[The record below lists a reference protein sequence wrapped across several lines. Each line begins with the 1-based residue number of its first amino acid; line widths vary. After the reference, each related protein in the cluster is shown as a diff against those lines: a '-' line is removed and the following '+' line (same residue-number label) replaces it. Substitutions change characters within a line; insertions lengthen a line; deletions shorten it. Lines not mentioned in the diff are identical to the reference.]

1 MSEKVVQATTEAKKT
16 GGELPSQAAATAIL
30 DAAERR
36 IRTGGYDGFS
46 FREIAADVGVK
57 SSSVHYHFPTKEQL
71 AAAVVRRYS
80 DAVAADI
87 ERGYAREKNPAKV
100 WVQLFRSTLRSEKRM
115 CPCVV
120 LGASSIDLPDAVAS
134 EVRRFFSMC
143 LEKLTSAGFTPDAAR
158 HVLSTITGAL
168 VTATA
173 LRDLAAYDRA
183 TRALIEDGLDLSPR
197 RPR

>member
-1 MSEKVVQATTEAKKT
+1 MSEKVAQAMTEAKRT
-16 GGELPSQAAATAIL
+16 AGEMPSQAAATAIL

-46 FREIAADVGVK
+46 FREIAADVGIK

-71 AAAVVRRYS
+71 AAAVVRRYT

-115 CPCVV
+115 CPCIV
-120 LGASSIDLPDAVAS
+120 LGASSIDLPEAVAS
-134 EVRRFFSMC
+134 EVKRFFSMC
-143 LEKLTSAGFTPDAAR
+143 LEKLTPVGFTPDEAR
-158 HVLSTITGAL
+158 HLISTITGAL
-168 VTATA
+168 VMATA
-173 LRDLAAYDRA
+173 LRDFAAYDRA
-183 TRALIEDGLDLSPR
+183 TRGLLEDPESAPR
-197 RPR
+197 RSR